1 MSSVDQVPDDTEV
14 TGGGGAGK
22 DAPRRRFSGQTLEAM
37 ALPIAWLA
45 IIVIFGILRP
55 ETFLT
60 SANLSS
66 ILASQ
71 AVLVVVTLGLIIPLT
86 AGDYDLSV
94 ASVVGLSAMLLAIL
108 NVNRGWPVGV
118 ALAVSLGAGLL
129 VGLINGALVVLFAID
144 SLIVT
149 LGMSTFVT
157 GVVLWMSGSNTVSGV
172 SPSLV
177 DPVIVWRLLG
187 IPFEFYYALAVAVVV
202 WYVFGYTP
210 VGRRLLV
217 VGRGREVARL
227 SGIRVGAVRWGALV
241 CSALLAAFGGILYA
255 GTSGAAGPSSGL
267 ELLLPAF
274 AAAFLGATTIRPGRF
289 NAWGTLIAVY
299 FLVTGIT
306 GLQLMGAESYVQN
319 LFYGAALIL
328 AVAFSQF
335 VRRRRARRAD
345 VGVAP

>member
-1 MSSVDQVPDDTEV
+1 MSSVDHVPDETKV
-14 TGGGGAGK
+14 TGDGGRQ
-22 DAPRRRFSGQTLEAM
+22 DRPRRRFSGQTLEAM
-37 ALPIAWLA
+37 ALPIAWLV

-118 ALAVSLGAGLL
+118 ALAVCLGAGLL
-129 VGLINGALVVLFAID
+129 VGLINGALVVLLSID

-172 SPSLV
+172 SSSLV

-187 IPFEFYYALAVAVVV
+187 IPFAFYYALAVAVVV

-227 SGIRVGAVRWGALV
+227 SGIRVGAVRWGSLV

-345 VGVAP
+345 VGAAP